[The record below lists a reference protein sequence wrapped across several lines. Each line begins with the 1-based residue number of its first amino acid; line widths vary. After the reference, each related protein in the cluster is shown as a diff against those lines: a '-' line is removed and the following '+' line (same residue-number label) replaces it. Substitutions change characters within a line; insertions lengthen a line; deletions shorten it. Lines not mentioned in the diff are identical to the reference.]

1 MRRMTVAIA
10 VSAFVCL
17 WAGNL
22 HALTFSVDQPPCG
35 TAGVYVDGTLLQ
47 FSAPLDGT
55 PDAVR
60 SLLVGS
66 PVDALH
72 VGLPEIGLLQAQ
84 LDGGTKNIL
93 SWTWTGSLAF
103 SLDDGD
109 PFPIGVSPD
118 RDQEIWVA
126 TPYGTANPAVGHNL
140 GFIGDA
146 ALADEPNLGL
156 GPNYAFDDDVD
167 ALDTQNPADLDQEI
181 LFFSIDDRY
190 TLVPNLAAD
199 FRTLDIY
206 ARFTDGGIA
215 KVIDGVTDLGL
226 VHQGDGAGTRINDD
240 IDAMILVDLDDCTA
254 TNFFR
259 EVTYND
265 PTGAPHTVMVDLG
278 DAILFSLDNGSNPA
292 YHDLPYQNAG
302 TGPNHFEASMDTYQ
316 VYLSAYGGSSTA
328 VLSHAQLGLATHD
341 DTYYWDDIDALGVA
355 PQGGAVPEPGTLLLI
370 GTGLLT
376 MVGVARRRRLR
387 G

>member
-215 KVIDGVTDLGL
+215 KV
-226 VHQGDGAGTRINDD
+226 
-240 IDAMILVDLDDCTA
+240 
-254 TNFFR
+254 
-259 EVTYND
+259 
-265 PTGAPHTVMVDLG
+265 
-278 DAILFSLDNGSNPA
+278 
-292 YHDLPYQNAG
+292 
-302 TGPNHFEASMDTYQ
+302 
-316 VYLSAYGGSSTA
+316 LSAYGGSSTA